1 MNYYESKIKSR
12 ICYGVGASDFVVE
25 LGIEEIVVRI
35 RLAERMLRE

>member
-12 ICYGVGASDFVVE
+12 IRYGVGTSDFVVE
-25 LGIEEIVVRI
+25 LSIEEIVVRI